1 MSHSN
6 LPTRKQPQV
15 TLSQFQSTKKTL
27 QQWEEQKEKL
37 SRFKLNFPDLT
48 DSFDPD
54 WTSLPPVL
62 THLREFEEHRGGL
75 STHTLRM
82 LAFVIR
88 KWDVYCKSKEAYSFP
103 IHAPV
108 LLIWFK
114 ELKLSQSIKINTLK
128 QYRAQLSLFH
138 KIMNTD
144 DITKL
149 PVIATFFKSLPKDE
163 MEITGSQ
170 VIELQAKP
178 FRKHHLTHLMEVWGN
193 KKRAVPFRDLAV
205 LTLSYGTLLREGE
218 VGKIRKKHIKFLENG
233 DLNIERV
240 TSKTTISPEP
250 KRLTGHFSSIV
261 KCYLDT
267 YCTCLDDEDFVFC
280 WLTVKGS
287 RPAGYRQTPM
297 SGMTIDRIYQR
308 AHEVLLESGDIVISG
323 DGHRD
328 VWSGHS
334 SRVGALQDGYHAGL
348 SLTQL
353 IQLGDWK
360 SNEMVL
366 RYLRGLDNDK
376 SPNVLLQKE

>member
-1 MSHSN
+1 MTLSK
-6 LPTRKQPQV
+6 LPMRKQPQV
-15 TLSQFQSTKKTL
+15 TLSRTQSTKKIN

-37 SRFKLNFPDLT
+37 GRFRLNFPDLT

-54 WTSLPPVL
+54 WSSLPPVL
-62 THLREFEEHRGGL
+62 THLREFEKNLGGL
-75 STHTLRM
+75 STHTLKM

-88 KWDVYCKSKEAYSFP
+88 KWDVYCKSQEAYSFP

-114 ELKLSQSIKINTLK
+114 ELKLSQNIKINTLK

-149 PVIATFFKSLPKDE
+149 PCIATFFKSLPKDE

-178 FRKHHLTHLMEVWGN
+178 FRKHHLTRLMDIWGN
-193 KKRAVPFRDLAV
+193 KNCAVPFRDLAV

-218 VGKIRKKHIKFLENG
+218 VGKIRKKHLKFLENG

-240 TSKTTISPEP
+240 TSKTAISPNP
-250 KRLTGHFSSIV
+250 KRLTGRFSSIV
-261 KCYLDT
+261 KCYLEA
-267 YCTCLDDEDFVFC
+267 YCACLDDEDFVFC

-308 AHEVLLESGDIVISG
+308 AHEVLLKSRDITTSG

-334 SRVGALQDGYHAGL
+334 SRVGALQDGYYAGL

-360 SNEMVL
+360 SDSMVL
-366 RYLRGLDNDK
+366 RYLSGLDNDH
-376 SPNVLLQKE
+376 SPNLLLQD